1 MRILIITAGSRG
13 DVAPFTGLGRR
24 LLDVGHQVAVA
35 AHPSLAALVG
45 GCGLGYRPVPGDP
58 QGLIRDLARAASRE
72 EAQALTR
79 AYADGLAD
87 GVAEAVAGG
96 ADLLLTAFGP
106 APLSRT
112 AGDAFGVPVI
122 GTYLAPS
129 FATGEFPLPNAR
141 SIDDLG
147 PEGNLA
153 AGRDVLKRAEGVFAG
168 AVTRLRARLGLPAGA
183 PSAPV
188 DVRPVFHGFS
198 PLVVPRP
205 EDWPSWV
212 EVAGYWWPTRPDG
225 WQPPAELVDFLQA
238 GPPPVFIGFGSM
250 AAGQGERLSELV
262 AVAVKRAG
270 VRAVVQAGWA
280 ELNGCGAD
288 VLSIG
293 DVPHDWLFPRTAAV
307 VHHAGAGTTAAG
319 LRAGVPAVPVPVMAD
334 QPFWASRLYAL
345 GVAPRPVPFQELTAE
360 ALGDAITACLSEP
373 SHRRLAAELAR
384 GIAAEDGTAS
394 LLAHIGSTNAG

>member
-24 LLDVGHQVAVA
+24 LSDVGHQVTVA

-45 GCGLGYRPVPGDP
+45 GCGLGYRPVQGDP
-58 QGLIRDLARAASRE
+58 QGLIRDLARAASRD

-141 SIDDLG
+141 GIDDLG

-168 AVTRLRARLGLPAGA
+168 AVTRLRARLGLPADA

-212 EVAGYWWPTRPDG
+212 EVAGYWWPARPDG

-250 AAGQGERLSELV
+250 AAGQGERLSEL
-262 AVAVKRAG
+262 AAAAVKQAG

-280 ELNGCGAD
+280 DVDGSGAD

-334 QPFWASRLYAL
+334 QPFWASRLHAL
-345 GVAPRPVPFQELTAE
+345 GVAPRPVPFRELTAE

-394 LLAHIGSTNAG
+394 LLAHIGSPNAG